1 MLRQFDKILSEG
13 VGFSISIYYRELHP
27 FNNVSYVAWQ
37 TAYIFNARIEFL
49 PYGFMA
55 YENMTSLFITLGGI
69 YFSNKYFIENYT
81 LILLRLNIYPKIRTD
96 NNLVLNNIWE

>member
-1 MLRQFDKILSEG
+1 MK
-13 VGFSISIYYRELHP
+13 
-27 FNNVSYVAWQ
+27 NVSYVSWQ

-55 YENMTSLFITLGGI
+55 YENMTSLFMTLGVH
-69 YFSNKYFIENYT
+69 FSNKYFIENFT

-96 NNLVLNNIWE
+96 NNLVLNNILE